1 MNEML
6 RKRMSATQQASEQQ
20 TGDAAYEQIFQMP
33 VPQTETQ
40 FRDVPI
46 CKLRPFFTADIGFHP
61 YPRAKLEA
69 FAEELKENGLYERI
83 LVRPIAG
90 TDEFEILAGH
100 NRTAAAKLA
109 GWTDIPATV
118 MTVNDQRAI
127 SIAIATNLLRRQD
140 LTIIERGKAYKAL
153 LDARNR
159 CGQRN
164 AAVETFGDNRQRY
177 NARKIVAE
185 FFGVTEYEIR
195 KAVKLAQL
203 ILPLAEIVE
212 NAPKKLNLACAD
224 LIADY
229 DEAAQTAFIEMC
241 QIEGYALNKQT
252 NFYPDFDAIEKAG
265 LDGVKM
271 MLVNYPNM
279 PTGQTPS
286 MELFQKIIDFGARHN
301 ILIVHDNP
309 YSFIRNAE
317 HPISIM
323 EAEGAKDVALEMN
336 SLSKG
341 HSMAGWRVGVVVGKK
356 EWIDSILT
364 FKSNMD
370 SGMFYPIQAA
380 ADTALALGEEWFK
393 ELNDIYYGREKQ
405 AYELL
410 DALGCRYRKG
420 QAGLF
425 VWAEL
430 PEGYEGD
437 SFAFSDEVMEKTDVF
452 LTPGGIFGSE
462 GNGYIRITL
471 CCPEALL
478 KKATEKIKAAFGK

>member
-1 MNEML
+1 MSEML

-40 FRDVPI
+40 FRDVPV
-46 CKLRPFFTADIGFHP
+46 CKLHPFYTADIGFHP
-61 YPRAKLEA
+61 YPHAKLEA

-203 ILPLAEIVE
+203 IPPLAEIVE
-212 NAPKKLNLACAD
+212 NEPKKLNLACAD
-224 LIADY
+224 LITDY
-229 DEAAQTAFIEMC
+229 DATTQAAFIEMC
-241 QIEGYALNKQT
+241 QIEGYALNRQT
-252 NFYPDFDAIEKAG
+252 MVSIQTQCPPPSADQQAIYAAWREARTKEAHRAAAPPKKLSFDRKRFAPYLSKFKSDKEIE
-265 LDGVKM
+265 
-271 MLVNYPNM
+271 
-279 PTGQTPS
+279 
-286 MELFQKIIDFGARHN
+286 ELF
-301 ILIVHDNP
+301 
-309 YSFIRNAE
+309 
-317 HPISIM
+317 
-323 EAEGAKDVALEMN
+323 LEF
-336 SLSKG
+336 LRQR
-341 HSMAGWRVGVVVGKK
+341 AG
-356 EWIDSILT
+356 
-364 FKSNMD
+364 
-370 SGMFYPIQAA
+370 
-380 ADTALALGEEWFK
+380 
-393 ELNDIYYGREKQ
+393 
-405 AYELL
+405 
-410 DALGCRYRKG
+410 
-420 QAGLF
+420 
-425 VWAEL
+425 
-430 PEGYEGD
+430 
-437 SFAFSDEVMEKTDVF
+437 
-452 LTPGGIFGSE
+452 
-462 GNGYIRITL
+462 
-471 CCPEALL
+471 
-478 KKATEKIKAAFGK
+478 

>member
-33 VPQTETQ
+33 VSKTETQ

-61 YPRAKLEA
+61 YPHAKLEA

-118 MTVNDQRAI
+118 MIVNDQRAI

-159 CGQRN
+159 CGQRD

-203 ILPLAEIVE
+203 IPSIAEIVE
-212 NAPKKLNLACAD
+212 NEPKKLNLTCAD

-229 DEAAQTAFIEMC
+229 DETAQTAFIEMC
-241 QIEGYALNKQT
+241 QIEGYALNKQAMASIQAQCPPPSADQQAI
-252 NFYPDFDAIEKAG
+252 YAAWREVRAKEAQCAAAPPEKLSFDRKRFA
-265 LDGVKM
+265 
-271 MLVNYPNM
+271 
-279 PTGQTPS
+279 
-286 MELFQKIIDFGARHN
+286 
-301 ILIVHDNP
+301 P
-309 YSFIRNAE
+309 Y
-317 HPISIM
+317 
-323 EAEGAKDVALEMN
+323 
-336 SLSKG
+336 LSK
-341 HSMAGWRVGVVVGKK
+341 
-356 EWIDSILT
+356 
-364 FKSNMD
+364 FKSN
-370 SGMFYPIQAA
+370 
-380 ADTALALGEEWFK
+380 K
-393 ELNDIYYGREKQ
+393 EIEDLFLEFLRQ
-405 AYELL
+405 
-410 DALGCRYRKG
+410 R
-420 QAGLF
+420 AG
-425 VWAEL
+425 
-430 PEGYEGD
+430 
-437 SFAFSDEVMEKTDVF
+437 
-452 LTPGGIFGSE
+452 
-462 GNGYIRITL
+462 
-471 CCPEALL
+471 
-478 KKATEKIKAAFGK
+478 

>member
-1 MNEML
+1 MARANMNEML

-33 VPQTETQ
+33 IPRTETQ
-40 FRDVPI
+40 FRDVPV
-46 CKLRPFFTADIGFHP
+46 CKLHPFYTADIGFHP
-61 YPRAKLEA
+61 YPHAKLEA

-203 ILPLAEIVE
+203 IPPLAEIVE
-212 NAPKKLNLACAD
+212 NEPKKLNLACAD
-224 LIADY
+224 LITDY
-229 DEAAQTAFIEMC
+229 DATTQAAFIEMC
-241 QIEGYALNKQT
+241 QIEGYALNRQT
-252 NFYPDFDAIEKAG
+252 MVSIQAQCPPPAADQQAIYVAWRKAREKATSRAAAPPKK
-265 LDGVKM
+265 LSFDRKRFAPY
-271 MLVNYPNM
+271 L
-279 PTGQTPS
+279 S
-286 MELFQKIIDFGARHN
+286 KFRSDREIEELF
-301 ILIVHDNP
+301 
-309 YSFIRNAE
+309 
-317 HPISIM
+317 
-323 EAEGAKDVALEMN
+323 LEF
-336 SLSKG
+336 LKQR
-341 HSMAGWRVGVVVGKK
+341 AG
-356 EWIDSILT
+356 
-364 FKSNMD
+364 
-370 SGMFYPIQAA
+370 
-380 ADTALALGEEWFK
+380 
-393 ELNDIYYGREKQ
+393 
-405 AYELL
+405 
-410 DALGCRYRKG
+410 
-420 QAGLF
+420 
-425 VWAEL
+425 
-430 PEGYEGD
+430 
-437 SFAFSDEVMEKTDVF
+437 
-452 LTPGGIFGSE
+452 
-462 GNGYIRITL
+462 
-471 CCPEALL
+471 
-478 KKATEKIKAAFGK
+478 

>member
-61 YPRAKLEA
+61 YPHTKLEA

-203 ILPLAEIVE
+203 IPPLAEIVE
-212 NAPKKLNLACAD
+212 NEPKKLNLACAD
-224 LIADY
+224 LITDY
-229 DEAAQTAFIEMC
+229 DATTQAAFIEMC
-241 QIEGYALNKQT
+241 QIEDYALNRQT
-252 NFYPDFDAIEKAG
+252 MVSIQAQCPPPSADQQAIYAAWREVRAKETQRVATPPKKLSFDRKRFA
-265 LDGVKM
+265 
-271 MLVNYPNM
+271 
-279 PTGQTPS
+279 
-286 MELFQKIIDFGARHN
+286 
-301 ILIVHDNP
+301 P
-309 YSFIRNAE
+309 YLN
-317 HPISIM
+317 
-323 EAEGAKDVALEMN
+323 K
-336 SLSKG
+336 
-341 HSMAGWRVGVVVGKK
+341 
-356 EWIDSILT
+356 
-364 FKSNMD
+364 FKSD
-370 SGMFYPIQAA
+370 
-380 ADTALALGEEWFK
+380 K
-393 ELNDIYYGREKQ
+393 EIEDLFLEFLRQ
-405 AYELL
+405 
-410 DALGCRYRKG
+410 R
-420 QAGLF
+420 AG
-425 VWAEL
+425 
-430 PEGYEGD
+430 
-437 SFAFSDEVMEKTDVF
+437 
-452 LTPGGIFGSE
+452 
-462 GNGYIRITL
+462 
-471 CCPEALL
+471 
-478 KKATEKIKAAFGK
+478 

>member
-33 VPQTETQ
+33 IPRTETQ
-40 FRDVPI
+40 FRDVPV
-46 CKLRPFFTADIGFHP
+46 CKLHPFYTADIGFHP
-61 YPRAKLEA
+61 YPHAKLEA

-203 ILPLAEIVE
+203 IPPLAEIVE
-212 NAPKKLNLACAD
+212 NEPKKLNLACAD
-224 LIADY
+224 LITDY
-229 DEAAQTAFIEMC
+229 DATTQAAFIEMC
-241 QIEGYALNKQT
+241 QIEGYALNRQT
-252 NFYPDFDAIEKAG
+252 MVSIQTQCPPPSADQQAIYAAWREARTKEAQRAAAPPKKLSFDRKRFAPYLSKFKSDKEIE
-265 LDGVKM
+265 
-271 MLVNYPNM
+271 
-279 PTGQTPS
+279 
-286 MELFQKIIDFGARHN
+286 ELF
-301 ILIVHDNP
+301 
-309 YSFIRNAE
+309 
-317 HPISIM
+317 
-323 EAEGAKDVALEMN
+323 LEF
-336 SLSKG
+336 LRQR
-341 HSMAGWRVGVVVGKK
+341 AG
-356 EWIDSILT
+356 
-364 FKSNMD
+364 
-370 SGMFYPIQAA
+370 
-380 ADTALALGEEWFK
+380 
-393 ELNDIYYGREKQ
+393 
-405 AYELL
+405 
-410 DALGCRYRKG
+410 
-420 QAGLF
+420 
-425 VWAEL
+425 
-430 PEGYEGD
+430 
-437 SFAFSDEVMEKTDVF
+437 
-452 LTPGGIFGSE
+452 
-462 GNGYIRITL
+462 
-471 CCPEALL
+471 
-478 KKATEKIKAAFGK
+478 

>member
-46 CKLRPFFTADIGFHP
+46 EKLRPFFTADIGFHP
-61 YPRAKLEA
+61 YPRDKLEV

-203 ILPLAEIVE
+203 IPPLAEIVE
-212 NAPKKLNLACAD
+212 NEPKKLNLACAD
-224 LIADY
+224 LITDY
-229 DEAAQTAFIEMC
+229 DATTQAAFIEMC
-241 QIEGYALNKQT
+241 QIEGYALNRQT
-252 NFYPDFDAIEKAG
+252 MVSIQTQCPPPSADQQAIYAAWREARTKEAQRAAAPPKKLSFDRKRFAPYLSKFKSDKEIE
-265 LDGVKM
+265 
-271 MLVNYPNM
+271 
-279 PTGQTPS
+279 
-286 MELFQKIIDFGARHN
+286 ELF
-301 ILIVHDNP
+301 
-309 YSFIRNAE
+309 
-317 HPISIM
+317 
-323 EAEGAKDVALEMN
+323 LEF
-336 SLSKG
+336 LRQR
-341 HSMAGWRVGVVVGKK
+341 AG
-356 EWIDSILT
+356 
-364 FKSNMD
+364 
-370 SGMFYPIQAA
+370 
-380 ADTALALGEEWFK
+380 
-393 ELNDIYYGREKQ
+393 
-405 AYELL
+405 
-410 DALGCRYRKG
+410 
-420 QAGLF
+420 
-425 VWAEL
+425 
-430 PEGYEGD
+430 
-437 SFAFSDEVMEKTDVF
+437 
-452 LTPGGIFGSE
+452 
-462 GNGYIRITL
+462 
-471 CCPEALL
+471 
-478 KKATEKIKAAFGK
+478 

>member
-6 RKRMSATQQASEQQ
+6 RRRMSATQQASEQQ
-20 TGDAAYEQIFQMP
+20 TGDAADEQIFQMP

-46 CKLRPFFTADIGFHP
+46 SKLRPFFTADIGFHP
-61 YPRAKLEA
+61 YPHSKLEA

-109 GWTDIPATV
+109 GWTDISATV
-118 MTVNDQRAI
+118 MAVNDQRAI

-203 ILPLAEIVE
+203 IPPLAEIVE
-212 NAPKKLNLACAD
+212 NEPKKLNLACAD

-229 DEAAQTAFIEMC
+229 DESAQTAFIEMC
-241 QIEGYALNKQT
+241 QIEDYALNRQT
-252 NFYPDFDAIEKAG
+252 MVSIQAQCPPPSADQQAIYAAWREARAKAVQRAAAPLKKLSFDRKRFA
-265 LDGVKM
+265 
-271 MLVNYPNM
+271 
-279 PTGQTPS
+279 
-286 MELFQKIIDFGARHN
+286 
-301 ILIVHDNP
+301 P
-309 YSFIRNAE
+309 Y
-317 HPISIM
+317 
-323 EAEGAKDVALEMN
+323 
-336 SLSKG
+336 LSK
-341 HSMAGWRVGVVVGKK
+341 
-356 EWIDSILT
+356 
-364 FKSNMD
+364 FKSD
-370 SGMFYPIQAA
+370 
-380 ADTALALGEEWFK
+380 K
-393 ELNDIYYGREKQ
+393 EIEDLFLEFLRQ
-405 AYELL
+405 
-410 DALGCRYRKG
+410 R
-420 QAGLF
+420 AG
-425 VWAEL
+425 
-430 PEGYEGD
+430 
-437 SFAFSDEVMEKTDVF
+437 
-452 LTPGGIFGSE
+452 
-462 GNGYIRITL
+462 
-471 CCPEALL
+471 
-478 KKATEKIKAAFGK
+478 

>member
-40 FRDVPI
+40 FRDIPI
-46 CKLRPFFTADIGFHP
+46 GKLRPFFTTDIGFHP

-100 NRTAAAKLA
+100 NRTEAAKLA

-118 MTVNDQRAI
+118 MAVNDQRAI

-203 ILPLAEIVE
+203 IAPLAEIVE
-212 NAPKKLNLACAD
+212 NEPRKLNLACAD

-229 DEAAQTAFIEMC
+229 DRATQAAFIEMC

-252 NFYPDFDAIEKAG
+252 VAFIQSQCPPPSADQQAIYAAWRKARAKASQRAAAPPKKLSFDRKRFA
-265 LDGVKM
+265 
-271 MLVNYPNM
+271 
-279 PTGQTPS
+279 
-286 MELFQKIIDFGARHN
+286 
-301 ILIVHDNP
+301 P
-309 YSFIRNAE
+309 Y
-317 HPISIM
+317 
-323 EAEGAKDVALEMN
+323 
-336 SLSKG
+336 LSK
-341 HSMAGWRVGVVVGKK
+341 
-356 EWIDSILT
+356 
-364 FKSNMD
+364 FKSD
-370 SGMFYPIQAA
+370 
-380 ADTALALGEEWFK
+380 EEI
-393 ELNDIYYGREKQ
+393 ED
-405 AYELL
+405 
-410 DALGCRYRKG
+410 
-420 QAGLF
+420 LF
-425 VWAEL
+425 LE
-430 PEGYEGD
+430 
-437 SFAFSDEVMEKTDVF
+437 F
-452 LTPGGIFGSE
+452 LRQRSSVQP
-462 GNGYIRITL
+462 
-471 CCPEALL
+471 
-478 KKATEKIKAAFGK
+478 

>member
-33 VPQTETQ
+33 VSKTETQ

-61 YPRAKLEA
+61 YPHAKLEA

-159 CGQRN
+159 CGQRD

-203 ILPLAEIVE
+203 IPPLAEIVE
-212 NAPKKLNLACAD
+212 NGPKKLNLACAD

-229 DEAAQTAFIEMC
+229 DTATQTAFVEMC
-241 QIEGYALNKQT
+241 QIEDYALNKQT
-252 NFYPDFDAIEKAG
+252 MTFIQTQCPPPTADQQAIYAAWREARAKATQRAAAPPKKLSFDRKRFA
-265 LDGVKM
+265 
-271 MLVNYPNM
+271 
-279 PTGQTPS
+279 
-286 MELFQKIIDFGARHN
+286 
-301 ILIVHDNP
+301 P
-309 YSFIRNAE
+309 Y
-317 HPISIM
+317 
-323 EAEGAKDVALEMN
+323 
-336 SLSKG
+336 LSK
-341 HSMAGWRVGVVVGKK
+341 
-356 EWIDSILT
+356 
-364 FKSNMD
+364 FKSD
-370 SGMFYPIQAA
+370 
-380 ADTALALGEEWFK
+380 K
-393 ELNDIYYGREKQ
+393 EIEDLFLEFLRQ
-405 AYELL
+405 
-410 DALGCRYRKG
+410 R
-420 QAGLF
+420 AG
-425 VWAEL
+425 
-430 PEGYEGD
+430 
-437 SFAFSDEVMEKTDVF
+437 
-452 LTPGGIFGSE
+452 
-462 GNGYIRITL
+462 
-471 CCPEALL
+471 
-478 KKATEKIKAAFGK
+478 

>member
-33 VPQTETQ
+33 IPRTETQ
-40 FRDVPI
+40 FRDVPV
-46 CKLRPFFTADIGFHP
+46 CKLHPFYTADIGFHP
-61 YPRAKLEA
+61 YPHAKLEA

-203 ILPLAEIVE
+203 IPPLAEIVE
-212 NAPKKLNLACAD
+212 NEPKKLNLACAD
-224 LIADY
+224 LITDY
-229 DEAAQTAFIEMC
+229 DATTQAAFIEMC
-241 QIEGYALNKQT
+241 QIEGYALNRQT
-252 NFYPDFDAIEKAG
+252 MVSIQAQCPPPAADQQAIYVAWRKAREKATSRAAAPPKK
-265 LDGVKM
+265 LSFDRKRFAPY
-271 MLVNYPNM
+271 L
-279 PTGQTPS
+279 S
-286 MELFQKIIDFGARHN
+286 KFRSDREIEELF
-301 ILIVHDNP
+301 
-309 YSFIRNAE
+309 
-317 HPISIM
+317 
-323 EAEGAKDVALEMN
+323 LEF
-336 SLSKG
+336 LKQR
-341 HSMAGWRVGVVVGKK
+341 AG
-356 EWIDSILT
+356 
-364 FKSNMD
+364 
-370 SGMFYPIQAA
+370 
-380 ADTALALGEEWFK
+380 
-393 ELNDIYYGREKQ
+393 
-405 AYELL
+405 
-410 DALGCRYRKG
+410 
-420 QAGLF
+420 
-425 VWAEL
+425 
-430 PEGYEGD
+430 
-437 SFAFSDEVMEKTDVF
+437 
-452 LTPGGIFGSE
+452 
-462 GNGYIRITL
+462 
-471 CCPEALL
+471 
-478 KKATEKIKAAFGK
+478 

>member
-40 FRDVPI
+40 FRDVPV
-46 CKLRPFFTADIGFHP
+46 CKLHPFYTADIGFHP
-61 YPRAKLEA
+61 YPHAKLEA

-203 ILPLAEIVE
+203 IPPLADIVE
-212 NAPKKLNLACAD
+212 NEPKKLNLACAD
-224 LIADY
+224 LITDY
-229 DEAAQTAFIEMC
+229 DATTQAAFIEMC
-241 QIEGYALNKQT
+241 QIEGYALNRQT
-252 NFYPDFDAIEKAG
+252 MVSIQAQCPPPSADQQAIYAAWREVRSKATQRAAAPPKKLSFDRKRFA
-265 LDGVKM
+265 
-271 MLVNYPNM
+271 
-279 PTGQTPS
+279 
-286 MELFQKIIDFGARHN
+286 
-301 ILIVHDNP
+301 P
-309 YSFIRNAE
+309 Y
-317 HPISIM
+317 
-323 EAEGAKDVALEMN
+323 
-336 SLSKG
+336 LSKFR
-341 HSMAGWRVGVVVGKK
+341 S
-356 EWIDSILT
+356 D
-364 FKSNMD
+364 
-370 SGMFYPIQAA
+370 
-380 ADTALALGEEWFK
+380 
-393 ELNDIYYGREKQ
+393 REIEDLFLLFLKQ
-405 AYELL
+405 HT
-410 DALGCRYRKG
+410 
-420 QAGLF
+420 GL
-425 VWAEL
+425 
-430 PEGYEGD
+430 P
-437 SFAFSDEVMEKTDVF
+437 
-452 LTPGGIFGSE
+452 
-462 GNGYIRITL
+462 
-471 CCPEALL
+471 
-478 KKATEKIKAAFGK
+478 